1 MEKKLVSDGHMAVTQ
16 QVLATAFIS
25 INNRT
30 VMPENFQGQKHK
42 GTTASNLSKNNLQ
55 KHALSISLLLE
66 MLYGRKDD
74 NGGDSNLRLSE
85 AWQKDDALKK
95 K

>member
-30 VMPENFQGQKHK
+30 VMPESFQGQKHK

-55 KHALSISLLLE
+55 K
-66 MLYGRKDD
+66 MLCQFLCFWKCRMAGKTTTV
-74 NGGDSNLRLSE
+74 E
-85 AWQKDDALKK
+85 IQI
-95 K
+95 